1 MRIAHPF
8 PSVLDGLVTGLV
20 AMVAAAEPL
29 TAIRLG
35 LSMTAL
41 QVSIGILNDLIDAPN
56 DGGRTPPK
64 PIPAGFVS
72 PGAAW
77 IAMAAAATIGL
88 GLAVPSGGAT
98 VGLAVVVLGIGYGYD
113 RFAKGTAWSWL
124 PFAVGIP
131 LLPVYGWLG
140 AAGELPAF
148 FAVLVP
154 VAMLAGAALAIA
166 NAAADRERDEA
177 AGVDSIVRRL
187 GPSGAWQLHAL
198 LFAVVVVAALVTL
211 VATGAQPVPLAGAG
225 LGGAVILVGVG
236 LGRDGGPERRQR
248 AWEVEA
254 IGSAVLAIAWVAG
267 VTALRG
273 PGVG

>member
-8 PSVLDGLVTGLV
+8 PSVLDGLVTALV
-20 AMVAAAEPL
+20 AVVAAGDPL
-29 TAIRLG
+29 TALRLG
-35 LSMTAL
+35 VSMTAL
-41 QVSIGILNDLIDAPN
+41 QVSIGIVNDLIDARN
-56 DGGRTPPK
+56 DAGRTPPK

-72 PGAAW
+72 PAA
-77 IAMAAAATIGL
+77 ARVAAAAAAAIGL
-88 GLAVPSGGAT
+88 GLALPSGGPT
-98 VGLAVVVLGIGYGYD
+98 VALAAIVLGIGYGYD

-140 AAGELPAF
+140 AVGELPAF

-166 NAAADRERDEA
+166 NAAADHERDTA

-187 GPSGAWQLHAL
+187 GPADARRLHGV
-198 LFAVVVVAALVTL
+198 LFVVVVAAALVTL
-211 VATGAQPVPLAGAG
+211 VAAGAQPVALAGAG
-225 LGGAVILVGVG
+225 LGGVVILLGVG
-236 LGRDGGPERRQR
+236 LAWDGGPERRQR

-254 IGSAVLAIAWVAG
+254 IGSAVLAVAWVAG
-267 VTALRG
+267 VTALRSLWIG
-273 PGVG
+273 